1 MFITVDIA
9 DYAFNNLFFNCK
21 MNPTNNIRLIL
32 CRIFNMASQT
42 GLYLEGIT
50 DTKHNKLWFGFKFLN
65 QVYSVLITQ
74 PIPEKPAR

>member
-1 MFITVDIA
+1 MFITVEIA
-9 DYAFNNLFFNCK
+9 DYALNNLFFNCK
-21 MNPTNNIRLIL
+21 MNPTNNTRLIL
-32 CRIFNMASQT
+32 SEYLMASQT